1 MISAKIKRNIAL
13 WLLIVISYFI
23 LNTVDMVTMILI
35 TIVPVFIIF
44 TIDDSIA
51 YLKGKREGK
60 NNNVNIVDIALIMLF
75 FGEILNLLFTDKI
88 QVQTMNNSIFAA
100 IIVYFFCRVYV
111 VDERMQNK
119 LICAI
124 SIFGFLSAILF
135 ILSFLGVYYNVLSAG
150 FNESEIIPLRFLFK
164 PRNTFINIWGAIF
177 LAYLPFNIYTIFCIK
192 KKIKFLAILS
202 LFIVV
207 MAAILTLSRGTL
219 LALFLFVFLFFIN
232 IYINKIWTKKEMFIK
247 IGIFIGF
254 ICLCAYP
261 FKNSLIAMTNVS
273 EQSSQIKSIE
283 GRIDRWHDCLYLFK
297 QNPVFG
303 IGEGGY
309 PLESMIISNKTNA
322 VYHHR
327 EENTMIQILV
337 ERGVI
342 GAFPY
347 IFLLVAIFYEIKKK
361 LIVKKKF
368 YLTDNVFLELL
379 FFSSFLILLFREMT
393 FSALFENNIYL
404 YLLFI
409 IIFIM
414 TNGIRDEKNKVKQ

>member
-177 LAYLPFNIYTIFCIK
+177 LAYLPFNIYTIFCI
-192 KKIKFLAILS
+192 
-202 LFIVV
+202 
-207 MAAILTLSRGTL
+207 
-219 LALFLFVFLFFIN
+219 
-232 IYINKIWTKKEMFIK
+232 
-247 IGIFIGF
+247 
-254 ICLCAYP
+254 
-261 FKNSLIAMTNVS
+261 
-273 EQSSQIKSIE
+273 
-283 GRIDRWHDCLYLFK
+283 
-297 QNPVFG
+297 
-303 IGEGGY
+303 
-309 PLESMIISNKTNA
+309 
-322 VYHHR
+322 
-327 EENTMIQILV
+327 
-337 ERGVI
+337 
-342 GAFPY
+342 
-347 IFLLVAIFYEIKKK
+347 
-361 LIVKKKF
+361 
-368 YLTDNVFLELL
+368 
-379 FFSSFLILLFREMT
+379 
-393 FSALFENNIYL
+393 
-404 YLLFI
+404 
-409 IIFIM
+409 
-414 TNGIRDEKNKVKQ
+414 